1 MSSARDPQSP
11 TFFEQRSMQPQ
22 TMAQTP
28 ISMDAPLDGLSSLSS
43 VHFALIYID
52 ENGKLRF
59 EASPSIASNCQSIL
73 SPNVTDSFLRAVAL
87 SNKGDPGV
95 IGSPRLN
102 QEHMAGKSP
111 MSPQSPGTSNLSR
124 KNSMFQTH
132 QDGHQAKRKR
142 VSHECVVPMSINCH
156 QKTMLPIRNH
166 GLLRKYYEK
175 AFESLQQINCRILA
189 KAYIKLVEPRKQVNY
204 PYNGRKIISGSSQQ
218 FDPELT
224 KPAWWPSGVTHRE
237 PDHLLKAERIRLLV
251 HILCELRSS
260 HAICVEKLREAD
272 QSIRRQI
279 LPSER
284 LQVLDEIYS
293 VREEEEAFL
302 DGRTDGQAVVC
313 VSRVNLPDMAEAQ
326 AMGSPGSTM
335 KTDLNPVYRKE
346 VPDMESHTSVFPS
359 TGSSPTSDTTKHS
372 MASTKST
379 SSVSTTW
386 DPCLP
391 PSLPSLSTLKRTRPG
406 ESSYPL
412 EFNTNI
418 FQHEPPTTVS
428 IDSHYP
434 LKYYS
439 EPHLGHNQHS
449 QPLPVM
455 GMTGTADMGCANP
468 YYFTSY

>member
-1 MSSARDPQSP
+1 
-11 TFFEQRSMQPQ
+11 
-22 TMAQTP
+22 
-28 ISMDAPLDGLSSLSS
+28 MDAPLDGLSSI
-43 VHFALIYID
+43 HFALIYID

-59 EASPSIASNCQSIL
+59 EASPSIANNCQSIL
-73 SPNVTDSFLRAVAL
+73 SPNVTDTFLRAVAL
-87 SNKGDPGV
+87 SNKGNPGV
-95 IGSPRLN
+95 IGTGSPRSN
-102 QEHMAGKSP
+102 QDHMGGKSP
-111 MSPQSPGTSNLSR
+111 LSPQSPGMHDASSLSR
-124 KNSMFQTH
+124 KNSMFQSH
-132 QDGHQAKRKR
+132 QDGHQGKRKR

-156 QKTMLPIRNH
+156 QKTMLPVRNH
-166 GLLRKYYEK
+166 SLLRKYYEK

-251 HILCELRSS
+251 HILCELRTS
-260 HAICVEKLREAD
+260 HAICVEKLKEAD

-293 VREEEEAFL
+293 VREEEEAYL
-302 DGRTDGQAVVC
+302 DGRSGTYCLPSPSPKPDPNLYQTDGQAVVC
-313 VSRVNLPDMAEAQ
+313 VSRVNLPDITEAQ
-326 AMGSPGSTM
+326 AMGSPTSAL
-335 KTDLNPVYRKE
+335 KTDINPVYRKE

-372 MASTKST
+372 MASTKSA
-379 SSVSTTW
+379 SSISTTNW

-391 PSLPSLSTLKRTRPG
+391 PSLPSLNTLKRTRPS
-406 ESSYPL
+406 ESTYSL
-412 EFNTNI
+412 DFSTNM
-418 FQHEPPTTVS
+418 FQHEPSTTSVS
-428 IDSHYP
+428 LDHYP
-434 LKYYS
+434 LKYYGD
-439 EPHLGHNQHS
+439 PHLHHQHP

-455 GMTGTADMGCANP
+455 GMTGPTDLTGCANP

>member
-1 MSSARDPQSP
+1 
-11 TFFEQRSMQPQ
+11 
-22 TMAQTP
+22 
-28 ISMDAPLDGLSSLSS
+28 MDAPLDGLSSI
-43 VHFALIYID
+43 HFALIYID
-52 ENGKLRF
+52 ESGKLRF
-59 EASPSIASNCQSIL
+59 EASPSIVNSCQSIL
-73 SPNVTDSFLRAVAL
+73 SPNVTDTFLRAVAL

-95 IGSPRLN
+95 IGSPRTN
-102 QEHMAGKSP
+102 QDHMGKSP
-111 MSPQSPGTSNLSR
+111 MSPQSPGMHDTSSLSR
-124 KNSMFQTH
+124 KNSMFQPH
-132 QDGHQAKRKR
+132 AQDGHPAKRKR

-166 GLLRKYYEK
+166 SLLRKYYEK

-224 KPAWWPSGVTHRE
+224 KPGWWPSGVTHRE
-237 PDHLLKAERIRLLV
+237 PDHLLKAERIRLLI
-251 HILCELRSS
+251 HILCELRPS
-260 HAICVEKLREAD
+260 HAICVEKLKEAD

-284 LQVLDEIYS
+284 LHVLDEIYS
-293 VREEEEAFL
+293 VREEEEAYL

-313 VSRVNLPDMAEAQ
+313 VSRVNLPDITETQ
-326 AMGSPGSTM
+326 ATSSPL
-335 KTDLNPVYRKE
+335 KTDTNPVYRKE

-359 TGSSPTSDTTKHS
+359 TGSSPMSSTTKHS
-372 MASTKST
+372 ISTKST
-379 SSVSTTW
+379 SSISTSTW

-391 PSLPSLSTLKRTRPG
+391 PSLPSLNTLKRTRTG
-406 ESSYPL
+406 ESTYPL
-412 EFNTNI
+412 DFSSTNM
-418 FQHEPPTTVS
+418 FHHEPPTTVS
-428 IDSHYP
+428 LDTQYP

-439 EPHLGHNQHS
+439 EPHMSHHQ

-455 GMTGTADMGCANP
+455 GMTGADLTGCGNP

>member
-11 TFFEQRSMQPQ
+11 TFFEQRPMQPQ

-102 QEHMAGKSP
+102 QEHMGGRSP
-111 MSPQSPGTSNLSR
+111 MSPQSPGTSSLSR

-132 QDGHQAKRKR
+132 HDGHQVKRKR

-166 GLLRKYYEK
+166 DILRKYYEK

-284 LQVLDEIYS
+284 LQVLEEIYS

-313 VSRVNLPDMAEAQ
+313 VSRVNLPDISEAQ

-359 TGSSPTSDTTKHS
+359 TGSSRQATQP
-372 MASTKST
+372 STALRAPS
-379 SSVSTTW
+379 
-386 DPCLP
+386 P
-391 PSLPSLSTLKRTRPG
+391 PAATLKRTRPG

-412 EFNTNI
+412 EFNTNL

-439 EPHLGHNQHS
+439 EPHLGHHPHS